1 MAPILPDGEAIV
13 LCEGKFATSDG
24 KTSHGLVRFT
34 RRYAVKAVIDSTLAG
49 KDAAEFL
56 DGTAKGIPIVSS
68 LAEAAT
74 HLTGKLPRYFIV
86 GVAVVGG
93 RLSGKYR
100 EAVKEAI
107 AAGYNVDC
115 GLHDFMTEDPELVA
129 LAREHK
135 VTLRDVRKT
144 PPRSEL
150 HAFECKIE
158 EVSCLKVA
166 ALGTDS
172 AIGKRTTAWKIV
184 QGFEAQGYKA
194 EMIGTG
200 QTAWMQGA
208 RYSLLLDSLINDFVA
223 GEIEH
228 AVWSAWK
235 EQSPDVVVIEGQGAL
250 LNPGFPGGYEI
261 LAAGRPDVIVLQ
273 HAPTRK
279 TYEDFLKYP
288 VHPLKKQ
295 IEAIEMVSGKPVVAI
310 TLNHEGLTREQI
322 PAACDQIQAECGLPC
337 IDVLVEGP
345 ARLIEVLKPHLKTR
359 AS

>member
-1 MAPILPDGEAIV
+1 MPAPLPEGEAIV

-34 RRYAVKAVIDSTLAG
+34 RRYLVKAVIDSTLAG

-56 DGTAKGIPIVSS
+56 DGTPAGIPLVTS
-68 LAEAAT
+68 LAEGSK
-74 HLTGKLPRYFIV
+74 LLSGKLPRYFVV
-86 GVAVVGG
+86 GVALVGG
-93 RLSGKYR
+93 KLSGTYR

-115 GLHDFMTEDPELVA
+115 GLHSFITEDPELAA
-129 LAREHK
+129 LAQK
-135 VTLRDVRKT
+135 YGVTLRDVRKT

-158 EVSCLKVA
+158 EVDCLKVA

-172 AIGKRTTAWKIV
+172 AIGKRTTAWRIV

-261 LAAGRPDVIVLQ
+261 IAAGRPDVIVLQ
-273 HAPTRK
+273 HAPMRK
-279 TYEDFLKYP
+279 TYEDFPKYP

-295 IEAIEMVSGKPVVAI
+295 IEALEMIAGKPVVAI
-310 TLNHEGLTREQI
+310 TLNHEGLTREQV
-322 PAACDQIQAECGLPC
+322 PGACEQIQAETGLPC

-345 ARLIEVLKPHLKTR
+345 ARLVETLKKHLKGKR
-359 AS
+359 